1 MKTTTIL
8 AGLLVLGSAAPVIS
22 YADQTDTDRSHPGTF
37 VKDSAI
43 TTKIKT
49 KLAADHI
56 TSAAKIHV
64 DTDADGIVWL
74 TGTAHTKAEV
84 DRAGQIARDTE
95 HVVSVRNNVTVKK
108 DD

>member
-8 AGLLVLGSAAPVIS
+8 AGFLILGSVAPITV
-22 YADQTDTDRSHPGTF
+22 YADKTDTDRTHPGTF

-49 KLAADHI
+49 ELAADHI
-56 TSAAKIHV
+56 TSLAHIHV
-64 DTDADGIVWL
+64 DTDANGVVWL
-74 TGTAHTKAEV
+74 TGTAHSQAEV

-95 HVVSVRNNVTVKK
+95 HVVSVNNNVIVKK
-108 DD
+108 HD